1 MLEYKIKSTCTLNV
15 VKKDNTK
22 IIVYLNLNFFKN
34 DAKNIK
40 KIFHTNFSACT
51 WQKEKRSNLIK
62 NLSNVV
68 APL

>member
-40 KIFHTNFSACT
+40 KNIPH
-51 WQKEKRSNLIK
+51 
-62 NLSNVV
+62 
-68 APL
+68 